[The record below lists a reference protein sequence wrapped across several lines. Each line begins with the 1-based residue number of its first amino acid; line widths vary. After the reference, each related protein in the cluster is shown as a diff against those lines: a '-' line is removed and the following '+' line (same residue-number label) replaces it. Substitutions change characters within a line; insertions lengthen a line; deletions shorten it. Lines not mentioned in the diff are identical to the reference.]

1 MYVVTWFSRFRRV
14 LSKAINAILGYIFWR
29 PLDLIHN
36 WILTGLILR
45 FWFGYGERPGR
56 VIISVVVILLA
67 TWICYWQL
75 GNFVL
80 DQHSSSPSIGRPTW
94 DAALY
99 YSLISF
105 SALGY
110 GSWVPEPTGWAQW
123 VGAVQPFVG
132 VVSAVALSITLTQRL
147 RG

>member
-1 MYVVTWFSRFRRV
+1 MIQFRRFQRAFLKTINVILAYVV
-14 LSKAINAILGYIFWR
+14 WR

-45 FWFGYGERPGR
+45 LWLGYGERPGR
-56 VIISVVVILLA
+56 VIVSIIVILLA

-75 GNFVL
+75 GSFVL
-80 DQHSSSPSIGRPTW
+80 DPHSSPPSIGRPTW
-94 DAALY
+94 DDALY
-99 YSLISF
+99 YSLISL

-110 GSWVPEPTGWAQW
+110 GGWAPEPTGWTQW

-132 VVSAVALSITLTQRL
+132 IVSAVALSITLTQRL